1 MMAHNLRKRVK
12 CNNNGSTMVIV
23 LIMLSFVMIL
33 ATVVTSS
40 TIMNLKLKVAN
51 KQSAKTFYTSEDA
64 VNEIYVAMGQMSSD
78 CFNSAYQDQVAK
90 MVVNTESGITTVD
103 NIT

>member
-40 TIMNLKLKVAN
+40 TIMNLKMKVAN
-51 KQSAKTFYTSEDA
+51 KQSVKTFIHPRMQSMRYMLLWDRCHQTA
-64 VNEIYVAMGQMSSD
+64 LTVHIRIRLRRWLLIP
-78 CFNSAYQDQVAK
+78 K
-90 MVVNTESGITTVD
+90 VV
-103 NIT
+103 

>member
-51 KQSAKTFYTSEDA
+51 KQSD
-64 VNEIYVAMGQMSSD
+64 
-78 CFNSAYQDQVAK
+78 
-90 MVVNTESGITTVD
+90 
-103 NIT
+103 